1 MTSSNKA
8 TKHQYSNALNIQE
21 LQKKALQ
28 RARADL
34 SAQGLEC
41 PLYDGSM
48 TGEENYERMR
58 AYSEKEAALVVQY
71 MRTPS
76 GPRPIVFDSTQ
87 EAKPKEWSG
96 YND

>member
-1 MTSSNKA
+1 MKPSNKA
-8 TKHQYSNALNIQE
+8 NKHQFTNALGIQE
-21 LQKKALQ
+21 LQQKAIQ

-41 PLYDGSM
+41 PLYDGSLS
-48 TGEENYERMR
+48 GEENYERIR
-58 AYSEKEAALVVQY
+58 GYSEKEAALVVQY